1 MSEGILVKQILK
13 IFGASRLK
21 ILNLSYK
28 KTAKNEDSK
37 KKMKK
42 MKNIWWTMKKNA
54 WKDTHP
60 GENGE
65 SKADKN
71 RWQRGTKKISIIQD
85 AEESSDNAEESSDN
99 DIILNCIEGDR
110 IDDEDLPVIAFVPK
124 LKII

>member
-13 IFGASRLK
+13 IFGASRPK

-37 KKMKK
+37 KKMK
-42 MKNIWWTMKKNA
+42 NIWWTMKKNA
-54 WKDTHP
+54 WKKDAHP

-71 RWQRGTKKISIIQD
+71 RCMVESN
-85 AEESSDNAEESSDN
+85 EE
-99 DIILNCIEGDR
+99 DIHNPGC
-110 IDDEDLPVIAFVPK
+110 
-124 LKII
+124 